1 MGSRDIDCITRGAR
15 VRERGSERINK
26 ISRAWQERAS
36 QNRYAVINR
45 GICSRHVVWGPC
57 EHVVCAASQK
67 RLPVAMYHA
76 SAFRSRAFHRS
87 HVCVFVWAWLN
98 VGELRDLT
106 NQLQHLAALSLHLV
120 DLARDELLEF
130 ADIKRELANTFRGLP
145 LEAYRPHG
153 HS

>member
-1 MGSRDIDCITRGAR
+1 M
-15 VRERGSERINK
+15 
-26 ISRAWQERAS
+26 
-36 QNRYAVINR
+36 
-45 GICSRHVVWGPC
+45 
-57 EHVVCAASQK
+57 
-67 RLPVAMYHA
+67 
-76 SAFRSRAFHRS
+76 
-87 HVCVFVWAWLN
+87 FVWAWLN